1 MTTSYQFITINFVL
15 NEFIKKIY
23 KLCMISENLS
33 IMHSG
38 LIQCGTH
45 DKSNKF
51 YIYFVMITI

>member
-15 NEFIKKIY
+15 NEFIKKKY

-45 DKSNKF
+45 DKSNKSF
-51 YIYFVMITI
+51 IFVMITI